1 MEIPTITTARLR
13 LRPFCEEDVDA
24 LHNILSEKDI
34 MRYFPRPTSP
44 SRERVHKLIAKQLRH
59 WETYNLGWWAVETRP
74 GGELIG
80 WNGLQYLPETDE
92 VEIGYLLR
100 HAYWGQGLT
109 PEGGRAGLAYG
120 FETLGLDTII
130 AVMHP
135 ENIASQRVAEKLGM
149 TFTGEAVYFEMPVY
163 RYVIEDQDFQRLQ
176 PW

>member
-1 MEIPTITTARLR
+1 MKIPTITTARLV
-13 LRPFCEEDVDA
+13 LRPFRAEDVEA
-24 LHNILSEKDI
+24 LHNILSEEDI

-59 WETYNLGWWAVETRP
+59 WEMYNLGWWAVETRT

-100 HAYWGQGLT
+100 HASWGQGLAT
-109 PEGGRAGLAYG
+109 EAGREGLAYG
-120 FETLGLDTII
+120 FETLGLSTII

-149 TFTGEAVYFEMPVY
+149 IFTGEAVYFAMPVY
-163 RYVIEDQDFQRLQ
+163 RYAVEDQGFQRLQ
-176 PW
+176 SW